1 MIFIYQ
7 RGKIKEKS
15 EVKIPMKK
23 YLGLLLLSTSLL
35 ATPVFAEGKAGE
47 AVTIP
52 GTEGKSGSKTSIPGY
67 EKVEIPGGPVTT
79 TETSTVTPGKSGEK
93 TTIPGSTE
101 PSTSQSTDQKKEEP
115 KKEEPKKLAEEFQAV
130 FVDWQTKT
138 FWYSYDSMINK
149 GVKKTEIIVMSLQK
163 AKERNFSHN
172 VNDIE
177 TYMFD
182 IRDQKVTAIKNDV
195 QKARDDA
202 KKATSTP
209 VDTSKITTAGRKPD
223 DDAKVRVWFDLNSDI
238 YWYSEEKL
246 KETGAQNIVTV
257 SEKIAKEQGRKHT
270 DGEPQVYF
278 TLMSDEEMKREKE
291 IFGSKTEEQKVQEE
305 VDKDKP
311 AGEST
316 TNGGRTSSQ
325 TQSSSSTSTSTTNEK
340 LPDTGD
346 SSSILLTV
354 MGLITTFGAH
364 KLRKKD

>member
-1 MIFIYQ
+1 
-7 RGKIKEKS
+7 
-15 EVKIPMKK
+15 MKK

-79 TETSTVTPGKSGEK
+79 TTTSTVTPGKSGEK

-101 PSTSQSTDQKKEEP
+101 PSTGQSSDQKKEEP
-115 KKEEPKKLAEEFQAV
+115 EKLAEEFQAV

-182 IRDQKVTAIKNDV
+182 IRDQKVTAIKNEV

-209 VDTSKITTAGRKPD
+209 VDTSNITTAGRKPD

-257 SEKIAKEQGRKHT
+257 SEKIAKEQGRKHA
-270 DGEPQVYF
+270 DAEPQVYF
-278 TLMSDEEMKREKE
+278 TLMSEEEMKREKE

-316 TNGGRTSSQ
+316 TNGGQTSSQ
-325 TQSSSSTSTSTTNEK
+325 TQSSSTSTTNEK